1 MEQWS
6 ELYNIDGT
14 RVDKIMFDVIL
25 CAPVVA
31 EIDSKIAGK
40 LGVSMVLW
48 GCRLGAAVVT
58 TIFKIFKSSNI
69 KSVRNLTDEK
79 R

>member
-1 MEQWS
+1 
-6 ELYNIDGT
+6 
-14 RVDKIMFDVIL
+14 
-25 CAPVVA
+25 
-31 EIDSKIAGK
+31 
-40 LGVSMVLW
+40 MVLW

-79 R
+79 TLTENDYNVVFNNLSNLLS